1 MEAYALLACFILL
14 IAFLCMVAVAL
25 VLGERVMH
33 LEFINANLR
42 LTNSELASALVDP
55 GQTID
60 PYVKRALD
68 RADHGG
74 LPAK

>member
-1 MEAYALLACFILL
+1 MEAYALLACFVLL
-14 IAFLCMVAVAL
+14 ILFLCMCAVAL

-42 LTNSELASALVDP
+42 LTNSELATALVDP
-55 GQTID
+55 GGNID

-68 RADHGG
+68 RAN
-74 LPAK
+74 ASSRS